1 MNQTKFS
8 LNMARKFSNRKNLFI
23 FSEQLNKKGDE
34 ADLVT
39 KKSKTV
45 ETVGD
50 DSTEINR
57 KQPTIESDSL
67 NSTSSEESSGNTK
80 WMFARAQDRAKSR
93 EDEKKSDWLFDR
105 AQGRKKFHDLM
116 SADWNTRLVVLVVTY
131 PNWGLFKSRYLT

>member
-8 LNMARKFSNRKNLFI
+8 LNMAHKFSNRKNLFI
-23 FSEQLNKKGDE
+23 FSEQLNKKGDV

-50 DSTEINR
+50 DSTEINS
-57 KQPTIESDSL
+57 KQPIIDSESL

-105 AQGRKKFHDLM
+105 AQDRKKFHDLM